1 MTEQSFDS
9 EVYLGRKRR
18 ERILSWGSMILGAL
32 ILLDSGAPIPF
43 PLVGLPSILVG
54 GALFGF
60 GYYQYGIYRQLPLH
74 EAVQLARSQSDEL
87 LQASREEADRRISV
101 ETSKVSAL
109 MVDAENH
116 RTALERVA
124 PDCQANRRNLA

>member
-60 GYYQYGIYRQLPLH
+60 GYYQYGIYRQLPLLSLIH
-74 EAVQLARSQSDEL
+74 ISEPT
-87 LQASREEADRRISV
+87 RR
-101 ETSKVSAL
+101 
-109 MVDAENH
+109 
-116 RTALERVA
+116 
-124 PDCQANRRNLA
+124 

>member
-1 MTEQSFDS
+1 METFRNQEPLAQSSMTEQSFDS

-74 EAVQLARSQSDEL
+74 EAVQLARSQSGEL
-87 LQASREEADRRISV
+87 SRTD
-101 ETSKVSAL
+101 L
-109 MVDAENH
+109 FQ
-116 RTALERVA
+116 VA
-124 PDCQANRRNLA
+124 PDCKQTDEILHELVSRTT

>member
-43 PLVGLPSILVG
+43 PLVGLPSILVVW
-54 GALFGF
+54 LWV
-60 GYYQYGIYRQLPLH
+60 L
-74 EAVQLARSQSDEL
+74 
-87 LQASREEADRRISV
+87 SV
-101 ETSKVSAL
+101 WHLSPVT
-109 MVDAENH
+109 
-116 RTALERVA
+116 TA
-124 PDCQANRRNLA
+124 

>member
-60 GYYQYGIYRQLPLH
+60 GYYSSIYRQLPLH
-74 EAVQLARSQSDEL
+74 EAVQLARSQSGELSRTDLFLKLRLTAKQTDEI
-87 LQASREEADRRISV
+87 A
-101 ETSKVSAL
+101 
-109 MVDAENH
+109 
-116 RTALERVA
+116 
-124 PDCQANRRNLA
+124 

>member
-1 MTEQSFDS
+1 MTEQTFDS

-32 ILLDSGAPIPF
+32 IILDSGAPIPF

-74 EAVQLARSQSDEL
+74 EAVQLARSQSGELSRTDLFLKLRLTAKQTDEIL
-87 LQASREEADRRISV
+87 HEL
-101 ETSKVSAL
+101 VSAGL
-109 MVDAENH
+109 LEPVSPDLPAEQEM
-116 RTALERVA
+116 RYRL
-124 PDCQANRRNLA
+124 LK